1 MRSIGYALARLN
13 STERSCTQLLLV
25 LLCTE
30 LRRGHAKVDGSSG
43 CRRHVGVGRRSDSA
57 RRSKSIQTI
66 HKIPHA
72 RSDVTLATVWS
83 LCRAGERVTL
93 ETRCSRAWVDDLTP
107 LVARS
112 RFRRYTYTRSPM
124 RDDPGD
130 RLVLVVQERVTLET
144 SAVVRCAGP
153 EWLKS
158 GCWLVPRAAV
168 RAERESSA
176 GPGGVPIQ
184 TDPELVS
191 RAVARRHTPV
201 SASRNRSND
210 NARSACEV
218 RNGSSTGRFRTYP

>member
-130 RLVLVVQERVTLET
+130 RLVLDVQERVTLET

-153 EWLKS
+153 EWL
-158 GCWLVPRAAV
+158 LVRAAS
-168 RAERESSA
+168 RGACRERESRWSRRC
-176 GPGGVPIQ
+176 P
-184 TDPELVS
+184 DPNRS
-191 RAVARRHTPV
+191 RARKPSRRAATH
-201 SASRNRSND
+201 SRLRSRNRSND

-218 RNGSSTGRFRTYP
+218 RNGSSTGCFRTYP